1 MEDTE
6 QKNKDELINSNEKEN
21 NSTNKIISFIIIIF
35 FILSIA
41 LVIIAIIIYF
51 AKDKSL
57 SELEVYKKYQ
67 KQGNISVGG
76 DSIVYKVKNK
86 ETNQTFALKEI
97 KLENNTIKN
106 NVENDIKFMKACY
119 NLSKISIQLID
130 EFEERS
136 TKFLVTELYD
146 EDLSISLDKSEKGFD
161 VGKIKSIIKELNKI
175 LYELREVKV
184 AYNNIKLES
193 ILVKNENKNE
203 FEIRLSDY
211 SKAKLLTKNETFEKE
226 WNIKPYSGDNKT
238 ISEFEKQDLFD
249 IGKEIYRML
258 FKENDK
264 TVKEMIPKIESD
276 VEDTDLKN
284 LLIGLLDEDFEKR
297 IDWNDYFNHTFFV
310 NDNN

>member
-21 NSTNKIISFIIIIF
+21 NSTNKIISLIIIIF

-97 KLENNTIKN
+97 KLENNSIKN